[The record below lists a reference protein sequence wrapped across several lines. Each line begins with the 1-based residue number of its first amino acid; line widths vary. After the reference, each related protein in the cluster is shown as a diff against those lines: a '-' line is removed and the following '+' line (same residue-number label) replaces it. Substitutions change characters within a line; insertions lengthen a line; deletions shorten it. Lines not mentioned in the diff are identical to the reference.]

1 MLRDYQ
7 VVLEITIDDEKVAEE
22 YIVTCE
28 TEQELFSDMEEILL
42 SFAAEI
48 IEDETY
54 FEPGYLFS
62 LQEYQQLIE
71 DITIIWYPL
80 SPRMKKRYIEI
91 AEQEAEE
98 DDDDLW
104 FYNPDKPYQY
114 GVLEF
119 EREDDNEEEE
129 GW

>member
-7 VVLEITIDDEKVAEE
+7 VVLEISIDGETHSEE

-28 TEQELFSDMEEILL
+28 TKQELFSDMEEMLM

-48 IEDETY
+48 IEDEIY

-71 DITIIWYPL
+71 DITIVWHPL
-80 SPRMKKRYIEI
+80 SPRMKQRYMEI
-91 AEQEAEE
+91 AEEE
-98 DDDDLW
+98 VEEEEDDLW
-104 FYNPDKPYQY
+104 FYNPDSPYQY

-119 EREDDNEEEE
+119 EREDDDDEEE

>member
-1 MLRDYQ
+1 MFRDYQ
-7 VVLEITIDDEKVAEE
+7 VVFEITIEGETHTEE

-28 TEQELFSDMEEILL
+28 TKQELFSDMEEMLL

-48 IEDETY
+48 IEDEIY

-62 LQEYQQLIE
+62 LQEYQQLLE
-71 DITIIWYPL
+71 DITIVWYPL
-80 SPRMKKRYIEI
+80 SRRMKQQYIEL
-91 AEQEAEE
+91 AEQEVEEE
-98 DDDDLW
+98 DNDLW

-119 EREDDNEEEE
+119 EEEDDDEE

>member
-7 VVLEITIDDEKVAEE
+7 VVLEITIEGETHTEE

-28 TEQELFSDMEEILL
+28 TKQELFSDMEEMLL
-42 SFAAEI
+42 SFAAEL
-48 IEDETY
+48 IEEEIY
-54 FEPGYLFS
+54 FEPGDLFS
-62 LQEYQQLIE
+62 LQEYRQLLE
-71 DITIIWYPL
+71 DITIVWYPL
-80 SPRMKKRYIEI
+80 SRRMKQRYIEL
-91 AEQEAEE
+91 AEQEVEE
-98 DDDDLW
+98 EDDDLW

-119 EREDDNEEEE
+119 EEEDDDEE

>member
-80 SPRMKKRYIEI
+80 SPRMKKRYMEI

-119 EREDDNEEEE
+119 EREDDDDEEE